1 CYEYYAIHLT
11 NGNIVHGSE
20 PEFEESSIVAES
32 FADFLLKIVAGE
44 MVIS

>member
-1 CYEYYAIHLT
+1 
-11 NGNIVHGSE
+11 
-20 PEFEESSIVAES
+20 ESSIVAES